1 MNYKIVKYITF
12 AVAIIGILLACW
24 FSYVAFDNDKKD
36 NYFQVQKIE
45 QQNPAM
51 LADFQA
57 ATPENLPEVVA
68 KYQKEMADY
77 NKELNAKQLQK
88 DILYTYLQDLKG
100 LDEKNFEAYKAGFP
114 ARSEALFARCD
125 KKQEYVDGF
134 NKVNTFKDLESYINK
149 MDKEYTAMKQD
160 YLVGREYY
168 KAANSLIAKADMIN
182 ASASATKKANDLQ
195 AMKDDLKSF
204 KSCAS
209 LLSWF
214 VGIGYLLGIVTLL
227 LMLWFGLVKM
237 FKNIKTSYKLLIVL
251 VAFVVVVLIGYLI
264 GSPVLS
270 PSAIKFG
277 MSVSGYK
284 MVNAAAFTLY
294 VCLLS
299 AILAILVTA
308 VMSAIKNRK

>member
-36 NYFQVQKIE
+36 SYFQVQKIE

-77 NKELNAKQLQK
+77 NKELNEKQLQK

-100 LDEKNFEAYKAGFP
+100 LDEKNFEAYKANFP
-114 ARSEALFARCD
+114 KRAEGLFARCD

-182 ASASATKKANDLQ
+182 ASASATKKANDIQ
-195 AMKDDLKSF
+195 ALKDDLKSF
-204 KSCAS
+204 NSCAS
-209 LLSWF
+209 LQSWF

-237 FKNIKTSYKLLIVL
+237 VKNIKTSYKLLIVL
-251 VAFVVVVLIGYLI
+251 VAFVVVVFIGYLI

-270 PSAIKFG
+270 PSALKFG

-294 VCLLS
+294 VCLLC
-299 AILAILVTA
+299 AILAIIVTA